1 MVLGSGFVI
10 LVVLFVF
17 AGIGLVVYSF
27 VQAAKRRQE
36 MATYAVSRGWRYEAE
51 QPMLVDRFSG
61 APFGIGT
68 DRHAGNA
75 VYGQHDGRDFVS
87 FDYQYETTSGSGDD
101 RRTTT
106 HNFSIVA
113 LSMGVSLPSLRVDP
127 ENFIERVVGR
137 VTNSDIDLEPEDF
150 NRAFTVSCPDR
161 KFASDVLH
169 PQMMEFLLQHRDV
182 GWRFERDSMLMVS
195 DTKRSVH
202 EIDATLALMDQISD
216 RIPDFVWRQVRGPH
230 DQQGG
235 PA

>member
-1 MVLGSGFVI
+1 MLGSGFVI
-10 LVVLFVF
+10 LAVLFVF
-17 AGIGLVVYSF
+17 LIIGVAIYGF
-27 VQAAKRRQE
+27 VQAAKRRE
-36 MATYAVSRGWRYEAE
+36 AMATYAAARGWRYEAD
-51 QPMLVDRFSG
+51 QPLLADRFDG
-61 APFGIGT
+61 PPFGLGS
-68 DRHAGNA
+68 DRQAGNA

-106 HNFSIVA
+106 HSFSIVA

-127 ENFIERVVGR
+127 ENFLERVVGR
-137 VTNSDIDLEPEDF
+137 VTNTDIDLELEDF

-195 DTKRSVH
+195 STQRSVQ

-216 RIPDFVWRQVRGPH
+216 KIPDFVWRQVRGE
-230 DQQGG
+230 
-235 PA
+235 A

>member
-1 MVLGSGFVI
+1 VVLGSGFVV

-36 MATYAVSRGWRYEAE
+36 LATYAVSRGWRYEAE
-51 QPMLVDRFSG
+51 QPMLVDRFAG
-61 APFGIGT
+61 PPFGIGS

-87 FDYQYETTSGSGDD
+87 FDYEYETSSGSGKD

-106 HNFSIVA
+106 HSFSIVA

-137 VTNSDIDLEPEDF
+137 VTNSDIDLELEDF
-150 NRAFTVSCPDR
+150 NRAFTVTCPDR

-169 PQMMEFLLQHRDV
+169 PQMMEFLLQHRDI

-195 DTKRSVH
+195 DALRSVA

-216 RIPDFVWRQVRGPH
+216 KIPDFVWRQVRG
-230 DQQGG
+230 QGG